1 MEKVFIISIIITSIY
16 CLIKF
21 LEMKFIEKDMKPI
34 KIVVRDAIIVMFCSI
49 VSTYIYFNIDKNVVN
64 FFNVITN
71 NTVVEPSVTQVFT
84 DQPGF

>member
-1 MEKVFIISIIITSIY
+1 MEKVFIISIIITFLY

-21 LEMKFIEKDMKPI
+21 LEMKFIEKEMKPVKTI
-34 KIVVRDAIIVMFCSI
+34 VRDAIIIMFCSI
-49 VSTYIYFNIDKNVVN
+49 VSTYLYFNIDTNVVN
-64 FFNVITN
+64 FFNVLTN

>member
-1 MEKVFIISIIITSIY
+1 MEKVFIISIIITFLY

-21 LEMKFIEKDMKPI
+21 LEMKFIEKEFKPVKTI
-34 KIVVRDAIIVMFCSI
+34 VRDAIIIMFCSI
-49 VSTYIYFNIDKNVVN
+49 VSTYLYFNIDTNVVN
-64 FFNVITN
+64 FFNVLTN